1 MFRMFRMFRTF
12 RVFRVFRVFRIFRIF
27 HLFLMVFRCC
37 GSFVVVVLSLLWF
50 FRCCRYRATHV
61 FSRPGGRKG
70 ATKELMAVLEELEKT
85 HLSSSGTGVGATP
98 EVQVLNAV

>member
-1 MFRMFRMFRTF
+1 MFRMFRMFRAFRAF
-12 RVFRVFRVFRIFRIF
+12 RVLRVLRVLRVFRIF

-37 GSFVVVVLSLLWF
+37 GSFVVVVRSVLP
-50 FRCCRYRATHV
+50 CRYRATHV

-85 HLSSSGTGVGATP
+85 HLSSSGTGVGATA
-98 EVQVLNAV
+98 EVQVLNTV

>member
-1 MFRMFRMFRTF
+1 MFRMFRM
-12 RVFRVFRVFRIFRIF
+12 FRIFRIF

-37 GSFVVVVLSLLWF
+37 GSFVVVVLSVLP
-50 FRCCRYRATHV
+50 CRYRATHV

-85 HLSSSGTGVGATP
+85 HLSSSGTGVRATP
-98 EVQVLNAV
+98 DVQVLNTV